1 MKRLNIQTRM
11 LLVAVAPAMLTAIA
25 LTLFFLSDRLG
36 RLDTDLRDRGQVLA
50 QQLAAASEYGLF
62 SGNRGVLESVAAAVK
77 KDSHVAAVVIR
88 NGEGRVLVQV
98 GTVRSAE
105 APDRLP
111 TSPDYPV
118 ISQKVMRPL
127 TQLEDLFS
135 SGTDVAPETLG
146 SVHVVMSRRVVDEVR
161 RGVLNT
167 GLLIFLGVTLLSIVL
182 ARYSARRISSP
193 LSDLSTAVVRMGH
206 GEYQVRVSDASDI
219 KELRALAAGFN
230 KMAAEIEDAHGDL
243 QNKIDLATHE
253 LAEKRADAERA
264 NIAKSRFL
272 AAASHDLRQPLHA
285 LGLFADQL
293 SRRQLGEADA
303 VLVNRIVESTEALGS
318 LLDALLDVSRLDA
331 GVMEAKIAPFA
342 LESLLHR
349 INLDFGE
356 LAAQKGLRW
365 VVRPPRQGYW
375 VASDISMLE
384 RVLINLVNNAIRYT
398 DCGTVMLAVR
408 RVGDHL
414 RIEVRDSGVGIR
426 AADQTVIFSEFVQ
439 LGNPERDRRKGLGLG
454 LSIVQRMCRLLEHPF
469 GLRSAPG
476 RGSLFW
482 VEVPI
487 AATQEISHP
496 ESTVAER
503 GLHGRTVVLIDDDAL
518 VLESMRGQLESWG
531 CEVYTATTGGDLMA
545 MLVAT
550 GARPEA
556 VICDQQLA
564 GGGQGMLLLEQLRSR
579 FGYPIPAVLVT
590 ADADRALME
599 QAGLSGLPVLS
610 KPVRPAKLRAILQGM
625 LATAPAEAEPRVVR
639 LL

>member
-36 RLDTDLRDRGQVLA
+36 RLDADLRDRGQVLA

-62 SGNRGVLESVAAAVK
+62 SGNRGVLESVAAAVQ

-88 NGEGRVLVQV
+88 DGDERVLVHV
-98 GTVRSAE
+98 GMVRAAE
-105 APDRLP
+105 TPDRLP
-111 TSPDYPV
+111 NSPDYLV
-118 ISQKVMRPL
+118 VSQMVLRPL
-127 TQLEDLFS
+127 TQLDDLFS
-135 SGTDVAPETLG
+135 SGTDATPETLG

-193 LSDLSTAVVRMGH
+193 VSDLSSAVVRMGH

-219 KELRALAAGFN
+219 EELQALAAGFN

-264 NIAKSRFL
+264 NVAKSRFL

-303 VLVNRIVESTEALGS
+303 ALVNRIVESTEALGS

-331 GVMEAKIAPFA
+331 GVMEAKVAPFA

-365 VVRPPRQGYW
+365 IVRPPRQCYW
-375 VASDISMLE
+375 VASDIGMLE

-398 DCGTVMLAVR
+398 ERGAVMLAVR
-408 RVGDHL
+408 RRGDLL

-426 AADQTVIFSEFVQ
+426 AADQRVIFSEFVQ

-476 RGSLFW
+476 GGSLFW
-482 VEVPI
+482 IEVPI
-487 AATQEISHP
+487 AAAQEISHP
-496 ESTVAER
+496 ESTVVER
-503 GLHGRTVVLIDDDAL
+503 GLHGRTVVLIEDDPL

-531 CEVYTATTGGDLMA
+531 CEVYTAATGGDLMA

-556 VICDQQLA
+556 VVCDQQLA
-564 GGGQGMLLLEQLRSR
+564 GGGQGMLLLEQLRLR
-579 FGYPIPAVLVT
+579 FGHPIPAVLVT
-590 ADADRALME
+590 ADANRALME
-599 QAGLSGLPVLS
+599 QAGQSGLPVLS

-625 LATAPAEAEPRVVR
+625 LANAPAEAEQRLAR